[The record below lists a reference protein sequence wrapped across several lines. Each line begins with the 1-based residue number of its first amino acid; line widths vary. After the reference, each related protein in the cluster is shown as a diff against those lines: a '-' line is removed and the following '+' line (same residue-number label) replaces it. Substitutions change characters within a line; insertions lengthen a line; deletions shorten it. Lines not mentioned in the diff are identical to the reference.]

1 MIFCYYTFCFSVFLK
16 KFYDSCR
23 FRLIILSYVKWDESL
38 CLELLYTMF
47 FVGFFLQILNK
58 VVIIIQI
65 EKLMPINL
73 ILQDHKNNPFLLIEL
88 VFPMDKNLLS
98 GEFGKISKYKDV
110 ENEIKRMWHLKP
122 TLIPVI
128 VGALGT
134 VKKKVQTNIYNKS
147 LESQV

>member
-1 MIFCYYTFCFSVFLK
+1 
-16 KFYDSCR
+16 
-23 FRLIILSYVKWDESL
+23 
-38 CLELLYTMF
+38 
-47 FVGFFLQILNK
+47 
-58 VVIIIQI
+58 
-65 EKLMPINL
+65 MPINL

>member
-1 MIFCYYTFCFSVFLK
+1 M
-16 KFYDSCR
+16 
-23 FRLIILSYVKWDESL
+23 SYVKWDESL

-73 ILQDHKNNPFLLIEL
+73 ILQDHKNNPCLLIEL

-110 ENEIKRMWHLKP
+110 ETEIKRMWHLKP

-128 VGALGT
+128 VGAFGT
-134 VKKKVQTNIYNKS
+134 VKKRYKRIFTTNPWKVKSNRNPENCTNKHSTYSEKS
-147 LESQV
+147 VVNLIQ